1 MKLISF
7 ILSIVKHYKSTLL
20 LFICLISTFN
30 DCPVLVAANY
40 SITVSYRN
48 LKNIV
53 IRMPRREKISSF
65 YQKISSVCKERSF
78 ISTEQVAKYYKNV
91 VTGNSRISCPCSSGI
106 LTSKQQ
112 EILSSIHPTILEK
125 YYGCASP
132 IPTAMEGCTVLDLGC
147 GTGRDVYL
155 CSALVGNKG
164 KVIGVDLLPEMLE
177 IASQYKSYHAEK
189 FFQDSSQSNVQF
201 LKGHI
206 ENLREIGIADGSID
220 IVISNCVVNLSDDK
234 EKIFKE
240 VARVLKPGGE
250 FYFADKYIDRRLSAE
265 ARQDLELVGQCL
277 GKAMYIQDFVSLVKK
292 AGFSDIRLV
301 SSSKERLSLETE
313 TKLNG
318 ASAYSCVFR
327 AFRLEHLDECLE
339 DYQETA
345 IFHGATDVDRDT
357 YQFDCN
363 LKFLKDLPVSVDGNT
378 AEIIRHSRLSRHF
391 HVTDRKSH
399 QGLFQ
404 PEKQLPMSLI
414 VKNQCFEKK

>member
-1 MKLISF
+1 MS
-7 ILSIVKHYKSTLL
+7 
-20 LFICLISTFN
+20 C
-30 DCPVLVAANY
+30 
-40 SITVSYRN
+40 
-48 LKNIV
+48 
-53 IRMPRREKISSF
+53 SS
-65 YQKISSVCKERSF
+65 CKERSF

-189 FFQDSSQSNVQF
+189 FFQDSSQSNILSF
-201 LKGHI
+201 
-206 ENLREIGIADGSID
+206 
-220 IVISNCVVNLSDDK
+220 SNCVVNLSDDK

-240 VARVLKPGGE
+240 VARVLKPG
-250 FYFADKYIDRRLSAE
+250 E

-357 YQFDCN
+357 YQSDCN